1 MWGDRALLHCKT
13 TLLGETVVECYFN
26 DNEPGVAQFIYQ
38 FERFF
43 FELRRRVV
51 CHFIKIE
58 KDTMNR
64 VYFIS
69 LNYESLIKGSTLSI
83 WF

>member
-1 MWGDRALLHCKT
+1 M
-13 TLLGETVVECYFN
+13 VECYFN
-26 DNEPGVAQFIYQ
+26 EDEPGVAQFIYQ
-38 FERFF
+38 FELFF
-43 FELRRRVV
+43 LNYARELCV
-51 CHFIKIE
+51 IKIE
-58 KDTMNR
+58 KDVTNR